1 MFFSHAT
8 LKGFHKRLSHL
19 NLHVWIL
26 SLVKCRVMG
35 EYFSVCCFFLFW
47 KYITI
52 YSNKTTAKYG
62 VAYTR
67 VNSLDETEQIK
78 HRYQTMCSWRVM
90 IVNLWCHKC
99 FCSTLVRMLWLRIS
113 LYSDWMF
120 YGKYPFNLLFWY
132 ICKYDYFPNTQ
143 GHTLIESN
151 NKYVSRATTWIYN
164 IVLIIKYFV
173 ALRRTAGFSLV
184 QALNCNW
191 WKSLK
196 AKATRCPCLQHERK
210 ICCL

>member
-132 ICKYDYFPNTQ
+132 ICKYNYFPNTE
-143 GHTLIESN
+143 GHTH
-151 NKYVSRATTWIYN
+151 WIN
-164 IVLIIKYFV
+164 QQICV
-173 ALRRTAGFSLV
+173 
-184 QALNCNW
+184 
-191 WKSLK
+191 KSYDMNL
-196 AKATRCPCLQHERK
+196 
-210 ICCL
+210 